1 MRFEGKVALITGSSR
16 GLGRALAVAFARE
29 GARLVINGR
38 DPERLAAVEREIAA
52 TGAEV
57 LAVTADV
64 SEEAEVDRLVRAAL
78 DRYSRIDILINN
90 ASILGPSPRPNL
102 LDFTAAQVD
111 EILHANVTAPWM
123 VSKAV
128 IPHMLDRGEGV
139 VLNVTSEASLGYG
152 GWGIYGVSKAAL
164 DVLTKT
170 WADELEGTGVRVNAV
185 DPGSIR
191 TDMHQEAY
199 AGEDI
204 SDRPEPDVA
213 VPAFLYLASDAAR
226 EITGRRFEAQEFVPA
241 Q

>member
-1 MRFEGKVALITGSSR
+1 
-16 GLGRALAVAFARE
+16 AFARE

-78 DRYSRIDILINN
+78 DRYGRIDILINN

-102 LDFTAAQVD
+102 LGFTAAQVD
-111 EILHANVTAPWM
+111 EILHANVTAPWV

-128 IPHMLDRGEGV
+128 IPRMLDRGEGV

-152 GWGIYGVSKAAL
+152 G
-164 DVLTKT
+164 
-170 WADELEGTGVRVNAV
+170 
-185 DPGSIR
+185 
-191 TDMHQEAY
+191 
-199 AGEDI
+199 
-204 SDRPEPDVA
+204 
-213 VPAFLYLASDAAR
+213 
-226 EITGRRFEAQEFVPA
+226 
-241 Q
+241 